1 MGEPFVWGNSWE
13 VTEFEDIINE
23 LIKKT
28 DDNMEAL
35 DKLKNEIEGIR
46 YDLKT
51 FTDDT
56 NHKYLQKI
64 FRTIGK

>member
-28 DDNMEAL
+28 DDNM
-35 DKLKNEIEGIR
+35 
-46 YDLKT
+46 
-51 FTDDT
+51 
-56 NHKYLQKI
+56 
-64 FRTIGK
+64 